1 MAVISDEVRAK
12 AEAKRKEI
20 GSSGVSVDHSTISF
34 AFAGWAETL
43 EILYRVKKD
52 EITNEQALIELDAL
66 DSVQIRADMEAR
78 RLARKAEED
87 RLRARTEKGDS
98 LLDLLDSYT
107 VIDLETTGL
116 DPLYDSIIEIAAVH
130 VEKGRIVDQFNTL
143 VNPGYEIDDFI
154 IELTGI
160 TNEMLASAP
169 SIEKILPSFLDFVGA
184 DIILGHNV
192 NFDINFLYTA
202 CERQLSKP
210 FCNDFIDTMR
220 FSRRLFPS
228 ERHHR
233 LIDLVKRFNLGATEE
248 HRALSD
254 ALQTHECY
262 CYMKSYMEQH
272 GIALI
277 DILPV
282 KQSHRGSCLRS
293 KDIIANDDALIDKSS
308 PFYQRVFVFT
318 GTLEKM
324 VRKDAMQLVVNRGG
338 ICGDSV
344 NKKTNYLVL
353 GNNDYCTTIR
363 DGKSSKQKKAEELQL
378 KGSDIEIISENV
390 FYAMLNSND

>member
-1 MAVISDEVRAK
+1 MAVISDEVKAK
-12 AEAKRKEI
+12 AEAKRNEI
-20 GSSGVSVDHSTISF
+20 SSYGVSVEHGTISF
-34 AFAGWAETL
+34 DFAGWGETL
-43 EILYRVKKD
+43 AILYRVKND
-52 EITNEQALIELDAL
+52 EITNEQALVELDAL
-66 DSVQIRADMEAR
+66 DPAQIKADMEAR
-78 RLARKAEED
+78 RLARKAEEE
-87 RLRARTEKGDS
+87 RLKARTEKGKS
-98 LLDLLDSYT
+98 MLDLLDSYT

-116 DPLYDSIIEIAAVH
+116 DPLYDSIIELAAIH
-130 VEKGRIVDQFNTL
+130 VENGRIVEQFSSL

-154 IELTGI
+154 TELTGI

-169 SIEKILPSFLDFVGA
+169 SIDSILPSFLDFVGA
-184 DIILGHNV
+184 GTILGHNV
-192 NFDINFLYTA
+192 NFDVNFLYTA

-220 FSRRLFPS
+220 FSRRLFPA

-233 LIDLVKRFNLGATEE
+233 LIDLVQRFGLGDTEE

-272 GIALI
+272 GIDLV

-282 KQSHRGSCLRS
+282 KQSHRGSYLRS
-293 KDIIANDDALIDKSS
+293 KDIVANDDAVIDESS

-353 GNNDYCTTIR
+353 GNNDYCTTIK

-390 FYAMLNSND
+390 FYSMLDSDD